1 MVGRWLRPLGVL
13 AALVLCVAIPKS
25 LAAQATIAGR
35 VTSDDGQPLAEVRVL
50 LVGTALSTVT
60 AQDGRYALRNVP
72 LGPQVVRV
80 LRVGYREQKKAATV
94 GANAQV
100 AVDFALAKSIV
111 QLEEIVSTAT
121 GARPR
126 EELGN
131 AVSVINPKKVAEE
144 SAISNLQDVLAARV
158 PGVTVQT
165 GQQTGSGGKVR
176 IRGNSS
182 LNLSNDPIYVIDG
195 IRLTSN
201 SGSSS
206 LFTGGSQPNR
216 VNDLNPEDIENIEI
230 VKGPSAATLYGTDA
244 ANGVIVITTKR
255 GRAGNT
261 RWNTWAEGGM
271 LKDYNDYPLNYTIYG
286 HAPATP
292 ATTRLCT
299 LNQQVIVAPATA
311 PACIKDSAVSYSP
324 LHDPDATPI
333 GTGYRDQ
340 FGVSAAG
347 GNEGVRYFLSAE
359 REEEGS
365 QIVLPAFEKRRYA
378 AQNITP
384 RDYNLRPNTYKRYS
398 TRGNFNATPA
408 PNFDVA
414 FTTGLISSRTRFLPE
429 SNATVGLGSQ
439 IYGGAG
445 RKDNGN
451 ISGFEAGVPSTPLT
465 GYRAWT
471 PGYTFQELL
480 QQKLTRVITSAN
492 GDWRPFAWM
501 QNRATVGIDY
511 TSRNDLNLLRRGDG
525 PPINSTYR
533 LGFAQDNRTS
543 IRNLSVDLGST
554 ATYRPRDGFALRSTV
569 GGQYVDYYFE
579 QNDATG
585 SQLATGTV
593 TPNSAAVPSASSST
607 TLNKTLGAF
616 IEEQIGYRD
625 RLFVTGAVRSDQN
638 SAFGTKFQNV
648 IYPKLSAAWIATDE
662 PFFPELGFLD
672 KLRLR
677 AAYGASGVSPGVND
691 ALRSFSGTT
700 ANYRNTDVPGVL
712 YNLVGNDKLK
722 PERTSEIEVGF
733 DAELLRRMN
742 LELTYYSKMTH
753 DALINAII
761 APSAGSGATT
771 VRKNIGSVKN
781 AGVEALLT
789 TQVIDRRAFAA
800 DFLITVAVNENK
812 LVELGKDDAGN
823 PIPPVIGTNTR
834 AYAGFPLFGIWARPI
849 MGYSD
854 ADGNGIITANELTI
868 PQDTIFRGY
877 STPPYSASFV
887 PSIEVLDRTLKFQ
900 TLFEYKGGHKYYN
913 NTERI
918 RCASRQN
925 CNGLMNPN
933 ASLEEQ
939 AMAVAHTVHSSATL
953 DGFYQP
959 GGFVRWREMNVTYTL
974 PASIATRYMKA
985 DRASLN
991 FAARNLHLWTNYRG
1005 LDPEIDFAAGDSG
1018 GFGSEFQTMGSPTY
1032 YVLRLNLGF

>member
-1 MVGRWLRPLGVL
+1 MVGRWLRPLAAS
-13 AALVLCVAIPKS
+13 AALVLCVAIPNS

-35 VTSDDGQPLAEVRVL
+35 VTSADGQPLPESRVL
-50 LVGTALSTVT
+50 LVGTALSAVT

-80 LRVGYREQKKAATV
+80 LRVGYREQKKSATV

-100 AVDFALAKSIV
+100 AVDFALERSVV

-131 AVSVINPKKVAEE
+131 AVSTINPTAVTSTA
-144 SAISNLQDVLAARV
+144 AISNLQDVLAARV

-165 GQQTGSGGKVR
+165 GQQTGAGGKVR

-201 SGSSS
+201 TGSSS
-206 LFTGGSQPNR
+206 LFTGGSQPVR
-216 VNDLNPEDIENIEI
+216 VNDLNPEEIENIEI

-255 GRAGNT
+255 GRAGAT
-261 RWNTWAEGGM
+261 RWNTWAEGGL
-271 LKDYNDYPLNYTIYG
+271 LKDYNDYPLNYTTYG
-286 HAPATP
+286 HAAATP
-292 ATTRLCT
+292 TTTRLCT
-299 LNQQVIVAPATA
+299 LSQQVAIAPATT
-311 PACIKDSAVSYSP
+311 PACIKDSTRTYSP

-347 GNEGVRYFLSAE
+347 GNEQVRYFLSAE
-359 REEEGS
+359 REEEAS
-365 QIVLPAFEKRRYA
+365 QIVLPEFEKRRYA

-384 RDYNLRPNTYKRYS
+384 RDYNLRPNTYNRYS

-408 PNFDVA
+408 ANFDVT
-414 FTTGLISSRTRFLPE
+414 FSTGLISSRTRFLPE

-445 RKDNGN
+445 IKNNGN
-451 ISGFEAGVPSTPLT
+451 ISGFEAGVPTTPLT

-480 QQKLTRVITSAN
+480 QQKLTRVITSGNA
-492 GDWRPFAWM
+492 DWRPFAWM
-501 QNRATVGIDY
+501 QNRATIGVDY
-511 TSRNDLNLLRRGDG
+511 SARNDLNLLRRGEG

-533 LGFAQDNRTS
+533 LGFAQDTRTS
-543 IRNLSVDLGST
+543 IRNLSFDIGST
-554 ATYRPRDGFALRSTV
+554 STYRPREGFALRSTI
-569 GGQYVDYYFE
+569 GAQYVDYYLD
-579 QNDATG
+579 QNTASS
-585 SQLATGTV
+585 SQLATGTQ
-593 TPNSAAVPSASSST
+593 TPNSGAIPSASSST
-607 TLNKTLGAF
+607 VLNKTLGAF
-616 IEEQIGYRD
+616 LEEQIGWRD

-638 SAFGTKFQNV
+638 SAFGTDFQGV
-648 IYPKLSAAWIATDE
+648 IYPKLSASWIATDE
-662 PFFPELGFLD
+662 PFFPEIGFLD

-700 ANYRNTDVPGVL
+700 TSYRGVDTPGVT
-712 YNLVGNDKLK
+712 YNLVGNSTLK
-722 PERTSEIEVGF
+722 PERTQEIEVGF
-733 DAELLRRMN
+733 DAELMRRVN
-742 LELTYYSKMTH
+742 LELTYYSKMTD
-753 DALINAII
+753 DALVDAII

-781 AGVEALLT
+781 AGLEALLAS
-789 TQVIDRRAFAA
+789 QVIDRRAFAA
-800 DFLITVAVNENK
+800 DFSITVAVNENK
-812 LVELGKDDAGN
+812 LVKLGKDDAGN
-823 PIPPVIGTNTR
+823 PIPPVIGTSTR
-834 AYAGFPLFGIWARPI
+834 AFPGFPLFGIWARPI
-849 MGYSD
+849 NGWTD
-854 ADGNGIITANELTI
+854 ADANGIITVNELNI
-868 PQDTIFRGY
+868 GADTIFRGY
-877 STPPYSASFV
+877 SSPPYSAAFV
-887 PSIEVLDRTLKFQ
+887 PSIEVLDRSLKLQ
-900 TLFEYKGGHKYYN
+900 SLFEYKGGHRYYN

-925 CNGLMNPN
+925 CNGLMNPE
-933 ASLEEQ
+933 ASFEEQ
-939 AMAVAHTVHSSATL
+939 AMAVAHTVHSSTTL

-959 GGFVRWREMNVTYTL
+959 GSFVRWREMNVTYTL
-974 PASIATRYMKA
+974 PNNFAARYMKA

-991 FAARNLHLWTNYRG
+991 FAARNLKLWTKYRG
-1005 LDPEIDFAAGDSG
+1005 LDPEIDFAAGDSN